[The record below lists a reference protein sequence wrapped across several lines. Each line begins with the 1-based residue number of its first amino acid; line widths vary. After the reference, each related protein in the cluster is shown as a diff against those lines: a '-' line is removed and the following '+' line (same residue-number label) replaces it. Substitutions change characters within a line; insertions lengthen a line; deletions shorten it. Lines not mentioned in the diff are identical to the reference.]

1 MHDMNLEKNRSKI
14 QTAYKV
20 SPFTKGTCPE
30 TEDAVKRFESR
41 YTPIPAEYRWLLLN
55 FGGCYLAEPW
65 TFTLKELEDLSS
77 CHFGWAERLIDIH
90 PVFWLCVGVQIIQ
103 RYPFSGTESDQ
114 IGRASCRE
122 RVCLYV

>member
-30 TEDAVKRFESR
+30 PEDAVKRFESR

-65 TFTLKELEDLSS
+65 IFTLKELEK
-77 CHFGWAERLIDIH
+77 A
-90 PVFWLCVGVQIIQ
+90 
-103 RYPFSGTESDQ
+103 YPIFQEAYEDYMSEYDHGPAFRACETFS
-114 IGRASCRE
+114 
-122 RVCLYV
+122 VK

>member
-1 MHDMNLEKNRSKI
+1 MLCEGNTMHDMNLEKNRSKI

-30 TEDAVKRFESR
+30 PEDAVKRFENR

-65 TFTLKELEDLSS
+65 IFTLKELEE
-77 CHFGWAERLIDIH
+77 A
-90 PVFWLCVGVQIIQ
+90 
-103 RYPFSGTESDQ
+103 
-114 IGRASCRE
+114 
-122 RVCLYV
+122 